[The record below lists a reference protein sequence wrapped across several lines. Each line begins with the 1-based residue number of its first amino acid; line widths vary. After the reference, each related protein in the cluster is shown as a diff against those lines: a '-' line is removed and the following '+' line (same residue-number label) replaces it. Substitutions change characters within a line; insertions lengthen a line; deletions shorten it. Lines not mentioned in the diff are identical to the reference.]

1 MEFKHIPVLLDEVI
15 EGLNINPN
23 GIYVDCTVGGAGHST
38 EICKRLKN
46 GRLLGLDRDP
56 DAVAVAKKRLE
67 NYNAKVFNANYDRIS
82 EILAL
87 ENIEKV
93 DGILMDLGV
102 SSYQLDNPERGFSY
116 NDEDAPLDMR
126 MSKSGMS
133 AADFLNTAP
142 EDEISKI
149 LYVYG
154 EEKYSRSIAKK
165 IVEIRKISS
174 FKTTGDF
181 EKAIREAVPAKYI
194 RQKNPC
200 KKSFQAVR
208 IYINDEFVH
217 LENGLEECFKSLKTC
232 GRLCVISFHSLEDR
246 IVRHKFSEWQRG
258 CICPPDF
265 PVCVCGRKPMGK
277 VLSKSGIKADDAEIS
292 ENRRSRSAILRIIER
307 SGEKYRTPDENKA
320 R

>member
-38 EICKRLKN
+38 EICNRLKN

-56 DAVAVAKKRLE
+56 DAVAVAKERLE
-67 NYNAKVFNANYDRIS
+67 KYNAKVFNANYDRIS

-149 LYVYG
+149 LCVYG

-165 IVEIRKISS
+165 IVEIRRISP
-174 FKTTGDF
+174 FKKTGDF

-208 IYINDEFVH
+208 IYINDEFGH
-217 LENGLEECFKSLKTC
+217 LENGLEECFKSLKTG

-307 SGEKYRTPDENKA
+307 SDEKYRTPDENKA